1 MTLIAPDL
9 LSDMLD
15 LPFLAL
21 ALVGGVGLGL
31 WITGWWL
38 HRFWIT
44 VLTSLTTGLY
54 GLRAA
59 PQLGLEQPVVAGILL
74 ALAGGCLALSLA
86 RLALFLIYGLAAW
99 YLVQQIVPAY
109 AYPLIC
115 ITAGGLFSV
124 FFFRF
129 CMITLT
135 SALGTLLMAYSG
147 LVIIQL
153 MGEVKVVPLVTE
165 QPLLV
170 HIAMGIVCLF
180 GVVVQQQIA
189 KALRRREIRR
199 REAERYRQ
207 KLDELQQRDPTLA
220 SQVSLY
226 RKAG

>member
-1 MTLIAPDL
+1 MTIIAPDL
-9 LSDMLD
+9 LTDMLD
-15 LPFLAL
+15 LPLLAV
-21 ALVGGVGLGL
+21 ALVAGVGFGL

-59 PQLGLEQPVVAGILL
+59 PQLGMAQPVVAGILL
-74 ALAGGCLALSLA
+74 ALAGGCLALALA
-86 RLALFLIYGLAAW
+86 RLALFGIYGLAAW
-99 YLVQQIVPAY
+99 YLVQQTAPTY

-129 CMITLT
+129 CIITLT
-135 SALGTLLMAYSG
+135 SALGTVLMGYAG
-147 LVIIQL
+147 LVLLQVV
-153 MGEVKVVPLVTE
+153 GEVKVVPIATE
-165 QPLLV
+165 QPLLI
-170 HIAMGIVCLF
+170 HIGLGIACLF
-180 GVVVQQQIA
+180 GMVIQQQIA

-220 SQVSLY
+220 AQVGIF
-226 RKAG
+226 RKAS